1 LWALAGRPAGLTPL
15 ATEALLCDSTVV
27 PVLFQGARPV
37 AVGDASSP
45 VSQKLRSALVARDGG
60 CRFPGC
66 RAPVAWCDAHHI
78 RARIHDG
85 PTTIDNL
92 ILLCR
97 RCHRR
102 VHRFRWRIELGPDG
116 SITFTR
122 RGQTYSSSPRAARR
136 E

>member
-1 LWALAGRPAGLTPL
+1 
-15 ATEALLCDSTVV
+15 
-27 PVLFQGARPV
+27 
-37 AVGDASSP
+37 
-45 VSQKLRSALVARDGG
+45 
-60 CRFPGC
+60 
-66 RAPVAWCDAHHI
+66 

-102 VHRFRWRIELGPDG
+102 VHRLRWRIELGPDG